1 MLHTQAH
8 GDGRG
13 TCCVVPVR
21 KTQNKGATT
30 ACGWR
35 SGWGQLLGLRS
46 RDRAGDLRERLPCLG
61 LGPVTSRGGPLGG
74 NASSCGLTACASFC
88 VAMTCIRNNSLLYK
102 NSVMEEDLR
111 AWAGGQETW
120 DRKRGRVPKRG
131 GGTQRARPSRKARAQ
146 PFSARGSPA
155 DQGICP
161 SPRARPLGNRQSRGA
176 VLEVTACHVKTQR
189 TPQSAR
195 PSGSATASFT
205 HLLFGQTPGEI
216 DVPEK
221 LIFRGGEHS
230 PYVNFTLPAITWASI
245 NLPEALRAES

>member
-1 MLHTQAH
+1 M
-8 GDGRG
+8 
-13 TCCVVPVR
+13 
-21 KTQNKGATT
+21 K
-30 ACGWR
+30 
-35 SGWGQLLGLRS
+35 
-46 RDRAGDLRERLPCLG
+46 
-61 LGPVTSRGGPLGG
+61 GPLGG
-74 NASSCGLTACASFC
+74 NASSCGLTACASFR
-88 VAMTCIRNNSLLYK
+88 VAMTCIRNNSLLFK
-102 NSVMEEDLR
+102 NSVLEEDLR

-195 PSGSATASFT
+195 PLGSATASFT
-205 HLLFGQTPGEI
+205 RLLFGQTPGEI

-221 LIFRGGEHS
+221 LIFRGDEHS
-230 PYVNFTLPAITWASI
+230 PYVNFMWASI